1 MFYRSYHL
9 DTCICPLSA
18 IVNVSTVDAAA
29 VFWQRIFLKDDSLLF
44 AEYDVRP
51 VVWHKHLK
59 GFLKPKHTLHHKH
72 ISL

>member
-29 VFWQRIFLKDDSLLF
+29 VFWQKSCLILQDFP
-44 AEYDVRP
+44 E
-51 VVWHKHLK
+51 
-59 GFLKPKHTLHHKH
+59 G
-72 ISL
+72 

>member
-18 IVNVSTVDAAA
+18 IVNVSTVYAAA

-44 AEYDVRP
+44 AE
-51 VVWHKHLK
+51 
-59 GFLKPKHTLHHKH
+59 
-72 ISL
+72 